1 MNSIKQLPQTA
12 DLLEILFANRN
23 RQYGA
28 YELRRN
34 YFRRL
39 IIALIAVCSALLLI
53 FIVAVVYETLSVKFG
68 KHKEEVKT
76 VTLENIK
83 QPERK
88 KIEPPKP
95 PPKPKEI
102 QIKTVKLTTPKIAPD
117 EEVLEPPPAVDE
129 IPNAKIDV
137 FSQDGDNFD
146 DVVMPPDADG
156 VTDGPHQ
163 EEEPILDK
171 VEQIAEFPGGVKA
184 WQRYVE
190 REIQK
195 HIDELTEAEF
205 SGTIEVQFIVD
216 KRGKVSDVKAL
227 TNPGT
232 KLAEVAVEAIKNG
245 PDWIPAVN
253 NGRNVSSYRKQP
265 VTFKLEF
272 E

>member
-1 MNSIKQLPQTA
+1 MNSIKQESQL
-12 DLLEILFANRN
+12 DLLEILFAKRN
-23 RQYGA
+23 RLYGA

-34 YFRRL
+34 YSRRL
-39 IIALIAVCSALLLI
+39 IVALIIVFTVLLLI
-53 FIVAVVYETLSVKFG
+53 FVISFIYETLSDNFSKQ
-68 KHKEEVKT
+68 KEEVKT
-76 VTLENIK
+76 VVLENIK
-83 QPERK
+83 QPEQN

-102 QIKTVKLTTPKIAPD
+102 HIKTVKLTTPKIAPD
-117 EEVLEPPPAVDE
+117 EEVLEPPPAVDD

-137 FSQDGDNFD
+137 FSQEGESFD
-146 DVVMPPDADG
+146 DVVIPPDADG
-156 VTDGPHQ
+156 VVDAPHQ
-163 EEEPILDK
+163 EEEPILDR

-190 REIQK
+190 KEIQK
-195 HIDELTEAEF
+195 HIDELTDAEF

-216 KRGKVSDVKAL
+216 KKGKVSEVKAL

-232 KLAEVAVEAIKNG
+232 KLAQVAVEAIKNG

-253 NGRNVSSYRKQP
+253 NGHNVSSYRKQP
-265 VTFKLEF
+265 VTFRLEF